1 MPALQKFPFPVQ
13 ESEMNKSLA
22 VIAALAAS
30 FSLAAFAQDDAKA
43 ARKAADAAYK
53 ADKEACKPMKGDEHK
68 SCMKEAKAKHDS
80 AIKEAKARKKE
91 AKPSS
96 GSSTP
101 SPATPSTPTPSTP
114 STDKPAETPSTTK

>member
-1 MPALQKFPFPVQ
+1 MK
-13 ESEMNKSLA
+13 KSLA

-68 SCMKEAKAKHDS
+68 NCMKEAKAKHDS
-80 AIKEAKARKKE
+80 AVKQAKAMKKE

-101 SPATPSTPTPSTP
+101 SPATPSTPAPSTP
-114 STDKPAETPSTTK
+114 STDKPAEAPSTTK

>member
-1 MPALQKFPFPVQ
+1 
-13 ESEMNKSLA
+13 MNKSLA

-80 AIKEAKARKKE
+80 AIKEAKAMKKE
-91 AKPSS
+91 SKSPSS
-96 GSSTP
+96 GSSIP
-101 SPATPSTPTPSTP
+101 SDTTKS
-114 STDKPAETPSTTK
+114 ESTTK